1 MRPPDYLCQP
11 DPMRTAAHRRPYDR
25 EQVQRYDDQLAQLD
39 RDHRAQQ
46 LATKIRAMRRPPP
59 GTPHAER
66 REGGPAAFLL
76 PGGSENRISATTA
89 GSGGDSHHV
98 ARNSLPADD
107 SGGVRGAPDSPRSG
121 EIRIDLRRLRRAE
134 LIAKCERLGV
144 LTDAPRPG
152 RRAAAVTAGVGGAGR
167 FPGEVVTGVTASVPV
182 RRDNSALWKY

>member
-1 MRPPDYLCQP
+1 MRPPDFLRQP

-39 RDHRAQQ
+39 RNHRAQQ
-46 LATKIRAMRRPPP
+46 LATKIRAIRRPPP
-59 GTPHAER
+59 GTPDA
-66 REGGPAAFLL
+66 GAPATGPAALRL
-76 PGGSENRISATTA
+76 PAGSETRFPATTT
-89 GSGGDSHHV
+89 GSGAG
-98 ARNSLPADD
+98 A
-107 SGGVRGAPDSPRSG
+107 GAPTAGVGGASDSPHSG